1 MRTLALLL
9 ALAAPAAAAS
19 SVPAAPSS
27 FDPAALDRSVSP
39 CADFYQYACGGWVK
53 THEIPSDQ
61 SRWGRF
67 QELGER
73 NRVIL
78 RGLLETAA
86 KPDRKRAP
94 YEERMGDLYAACM
107 DEDAADAK
115 GAEPLKPDLD
125 AIAALK
131 SAKDM
136 PALLARLHAEGVN
149 AGFSFGSDQD
159 FKDATR
165 VIAVVDQGGLGLPDR
180 DYYFRDDAKSKQ
192 IRAEYLWHVAKV
204 FGLLGDDPKTAA
216 AEADTVMRLE
226 TELAKVSQDRVTRR
240 DPDATYHRK
249 TVKQLEGLA
258 PGFDWTRYFRDAGAP
273 RSRWMNV
280 VSTGYAAGFS
290 SLLASEPLADW
301 KTYLR
306 WHAAASASP
315 WLSREFVDE
324 SFDFGGRKLSGVKEL
339 KPRWKRCTD
348 LVNGELGFD
357 LGRAYVAQEFGKEG
371 KVRTQALVDAL
382 QGALK
387 EDLSGLDWMTP
398 ATKTRA
404 LEKLA
409 AITDKIGYPAK
420 WRRYKGVKIDR
431 HDLMSSIRSADAYET
446 RRELHKIGRPVD
458 RKEWGMTPP
467 TVNAY
472 YNAQLNEIVFP
483 AGILQ
488 PPFFD
493 REGDPAFNLGAIG
506 VVIGHE
512 LTHGFDDEGRKFDAK
527 GNLSDW
533 WTKEDAAKFEGKAQ
547 CLETQYGGYES
558 IPGVKL
564 NGKLTLG
571 ENTADNGGVRLATM
585 ALATL
590 EKKGGVPAMVD
601 GFTPEQRLY
610 LGFAQVWCQ
619 KQTDQT
625 ARLLAHV
632 DPHSPGRWRVIG
644 PLSNTPEF
652 AKAFSCKPGE
662 PMVPAKACRV
672 W

>member
-1 MRTLALLL
+1 MNAFALLL
-9 ALAAPAAAAS
+9 ALALPAAAADL
-19 SVPAAPSS
+19 PAAPSS
-27 FDPAALDRSVSP
+27 FDPSALDRSVSP
-39 CADFYQYACGGWVK
+39 CSDFYQYACGGWVK
-53 THEIPSDQ
+53 THEIPADQ

-67 QELGER
+67 QELAER
-73 NRVIL
+73 NKTIL
-78 RGLLETAA
+78 RGILEKASA
-86 KPDRKRAP
+86 DDPKRTPSQA
-94 YEERMGDLYAACM
+94 RMGDLYAACM

-115 GAEPLKPDLD
+115 GALPLKPDLD
-125 AIAALK
+125 AIAAL
-131 SAKDM
+131 SSVREM

-159 FKDATR
+159 FKDAAR
-165 VIAVVDQGGLGLPDR
+165 VIGVVDQGGLGLPDR
-180 DYYFRDDAKSKQ
+180 DYYFRTDPKSEQ
-192 IRAEYLWHVAKV
+192 IRREYLWHVAKT

-216 AEADTVMRLE
+216 AEADTVMRVE
-226 TELAKVSQDRVTRR
+226 TALAKVSQDRVTRR
-240 DPDATYHRK
+240 DPDATYHRE

-258 PGFDWTRYFRDAGAP
+258 PGFDWGRYFVDAGAP
-273 RSRWMNV
+273 RSRWLNV

-290 SLLASEPLADW
+290 ALLSSEPLADW

-306 WHAAASASP
+306 WHDASSAAP
-315 WLSREFVDE
+315 WLSRDFVEE

-339 KPRWKRCTD
+339 QPRWKRCVG
-348 LVNGELGFD
+348 LVDGELGHD
-357 LGRAYVAQEFGKEG
+357 LGRAYVAKEFGAEG
-371 KVRTQALVDAL
+371 KARTQRLVNAL
-382 QGALK
+382 QAALK
-387 EDLSGLDWMTP
+387 EDLKGLDWMS
-398 ATKTRA
+398 ARTRRRA
-404 LEKLA
+404 IEKLS
-409 AITDKIGYPAK
+409 AITDKIGYPDK
-420 WRRYKGVKIDR
+420 WRDYKGVKIER
-431 HDLMSSIRSADAYET
+431 GDLIASIRSADAYET
-446 RRELHKIGRPVD
+446 RRELDKIGKPVD
-458 RKEWGMTPP
+458 RQEWGMTPP

-493 REGDPAFNLGAIG
+493 RAGDPAFNLGAIG

-527 GNLSDW
+527 GNLRDW
-533 WTKEDAAKFEGKAQ
+533 WTKRDAAKFEAKAQ
-547 CLETQYGGYES
+547 CLEDQYGSYET

-585 ALATL
+585 ALASL
-590 EKKGGVPAMVD
+590 EKTGTVPAEVD

-619 KQTDQT
+619 KQTDKT

-652 AKAFSCKPGE
+652 AKAFSCKPGD
-662 PMVPAKACRV
+662 PMVRAKACRV